1 MTHYV
6 NVKFSDTIAEFL
18 SHLLRTAFNARMKWI
33 HWNNH
38 WLKFINSIQIKFS
51 VSLRILWI
59 FNVVFSKFLHPHS
72 DENSIQFK
80 RTEVVS
86 PFLFHPVDVAVQ
98 SSFQRKSFSTKWK
111 DAIRQ
116 AFHSRVCKN
125 SQPFSELSK
134 CVCNHWN
141 PLDSNII
148 SSFVNWFA
156 IHFFKL
162 WCKNSCSKITRD
174 QRATELVNERLQ
186 IAWIPYKNDE

>member
-1 MTHYV
+1 MANFSARFPVEAILTKLMYVFVIWILSSRPHSEILYFCAIWVEWHWYNRAGDLIQLIDTRLQYFSHARRVVWMTHYV

-72 DENSIQFK
+72 DKNSIQFK

-86 PFLFHPVDVAVQ
+86 PFFV
-98 SSFQRKSFSTKWK
+98 SSSWCGSAEF
-111 DAIRQ
+111 
-116 AFHSRVCKN
+116 
-125 SQPFSELSK
+125 FSEEK
-134 CVCNHWN
+134 F
-141 PLDSNII
+141 LD
-148 SSFVNWFA
+148 
-156 IHFFKL
+156 KMER
-162 WCKNSCSKITRD
+162 RD
-174 QRATELVNERLQ
+174 
-186 IAWIPYKNDE
+186 